1 MDVYLNAIK
10 LVPAPDLDSLAL
22 FGCVLKHPG
31 PKPLYFRWSAFPSP
45 QGRSQWLVALF
56 SLRHLIPTASCSRT
70 WLLVLESDE
79 AHRLGWFYMS
89 ILSFAVLLPW
99 AVVGTTVVVT
109 LTASTFRIPHLPQIQ
124 RHSVIP
130 YLGLIPSLG

>member
-1 MDVYLNAIK
+1 
-10 LVPAPDLDSLAL
+10 
-22 FGCVLKHPG
+22 
-31 PKPLYFRWSAFPSP
+31 
-45 QGRSQWLVALF
+45 
-56 SLRHLIPTASCSRT
+56 
-70 WLLVLESDE
+70 
-79 AHRLGWFYMS
+79 MS